1 MKRNCPECNVE
12 LTYSTISARND
23 AERKSRLCGS
33 CARSGVR
40 NNMYGKTHTEEVRM
54 KQSKM
59 MRENNPLY
67 RKEVR
72 DWFREN
78 FKGVN
83 NPKVRKYMKQ
93 NNLTEKEYKIQLTD
107 FRKYRLQVESITRQ
121 QPIHILKNYNKP
133 RGKMGVKGAYQL
145 DHIVSVHQ
153 GFHQNIS
160 ADIIGNIS
168 NLQFIGWKENR
179 DKWFDEY
186 NK

>member
-40 NNMYGKTHTEEVRM
+40 NNMYGKTHTEEVRT

-67 RKEVR
+67 RKDVR
-72 DWFREN
+72 EKISKAFR
-78 FKGVN
+78 GIN
-83 NPKVRKYMKQ
+83 NPKVRKYIKE
-93 NNLTEKEYKIQLTD
+93 NNLTSEQYKEQLTD
-107 FRKYRLQVESITRQ
+107 FYQYRLKVESVTKQ
-121 QPIHILKNYNKP
+121 QPIHTLKNYDKP
-133 RGKMGVKGAYQL
+133 RGKMGVDGAYQL
-145 DHIVSVHQ
+145 DHMVSVYQ
-153 GFHQNIS
+153 GFLQNIS

-179 DKWFDEY
+179 DKWFYDH
-186 NK
+186 